1 MLMKT
6 RSVDFAYVEPY
17 QVEIDARLQNWAR
30 WANGRGAPACQPMF
44 RLYRSS
50 EARTID
56 AHDRAS
62 PIDSLDA
69 QKVQRAVTE
78 LPGRHR
84 LALSWC
90 YITRTSAR
98 KAAQTVGESLEGLA
112 SLIRDARQMLISRGA

>member
-1 MLMKT
+1 MLMRT
-6 RSVDFAYVEPY
+6 RAVDFAHVEPAH
-17 QVEIDARLQNWAR
+17 EAIDARLHNWAR
-30 WANGRGAPACQPMF
+30 WANGRSGPRCSPMF

-56 AHDRAS
+56 ATPGAAPVDT
-62 PIDSLDA
+62 LDA
-69 QKVQRAVTE
+69 QRIQKAVTH

-112 SLIRDARQMLISRGA
+112 QLIRDARQMLINRGA